1 MSFARRIGTFL
12 LIVGLGLI
20 GYFVFTDLA
29 RQASYGSL
37 VIGAITLIAGIVILV
52 SNPAPEPHPNP
63 RFRTLN
69 KIMKRD
75 DEIEG
80 KKK

>member
-1 MSFARRIGTFL
+1 MSLARRIGIFL
-12 LIVGLGLI
+12 VIVGAGLI
-20 GYFVFTDLA
+20 AYFVLTDLA
-29 RQASYGSL
+29 LQASYASL
-37 VIGAITLIAGIVILV
+37 VFGTIILV
-52 SNPAPEPHPNP
+52 GGISMLVTNPAPEPHPNP

-75 DEIEG
+75 EKIEG

>member
-1 MSFARRIGTFL
+1 MSFSRRIGIFL
-12 LIVGLGLI
+12 VIIGLGLI
-20 GYFVFTDLA
+20 GYFVLSDLA
-29 RQASYGSL
+29 RQASFGSL
-37 VIGAITLIAGIVILV
+37 VLGSIALIGGIALLV
-52 SNPAPEPHPNP
+52 SNPGPEPHPNP

-75 DEIEG
+75 EKIEG